1 MQISLGTFTK
11 RLGIVDLWPD
21 ILALL
26 VFAIVFL
33 AAAAAALRK
42 QEA

>member
-33 AAAAAALRK
+33 AAAAALRK